1 MMQERVTPARWPH
14 GGEAKRH
21 YHTLI
26 MSLVVAVASP
36 KIQLVVLG
44 WWDPVRPGRPG
55 SPPGAARQLLSV
67 DTKSNKIIQINQS
80 IK

>member
-1 MMQERVTPARWPH
+1 MMQERVNAARWPH

-26 MSLVVAVASP
+26 MSLVAVASP

-55 SPPGAARQLLSV
+55 RPPGAARQLLSV